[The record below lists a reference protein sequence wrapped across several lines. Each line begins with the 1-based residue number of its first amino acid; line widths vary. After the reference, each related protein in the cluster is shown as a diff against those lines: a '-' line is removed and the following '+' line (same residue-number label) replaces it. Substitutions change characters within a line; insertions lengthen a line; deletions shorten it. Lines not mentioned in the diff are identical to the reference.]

1 MTAPPPVIPQQYSSA
16 TLLSLR
22 LHYRTA
28 KFCGRF
34 KNIISIFL
42 GAFAKLRT
50 ANVGIIM
57 SIGPSS
63 WINSAPAERNFMKYD
78 I

>member
-1 MTAPPPVIPQQYSSA
+1 MTAPPPVIAQQYSSA

-22 LHYRTA
+22 FHYRMA

-50 ANVGIIM
+50 ATVSFIM
-57 SIGPSS
+57 SIRPSA
-63 WINSAPAERNFMKYD
+63 WINSAPA
-78 I
+78 